1 LSNIEPTPFGD
12 KYLLVEHI
20 ATGGMAEVYRAQYT
34 GIEGFAKELVVKR
47 LREEFV
53 DRPDIIRMFLD
64 EARVAAT
71 LTHNN
76 VVHTYDLGELHGEYF
91 IAMELLV
98 GEELVAVLRRAVTT
112 GQMLPMD
119 LALAIMMQALEG
131 LNYAHARTE
140 NGELIGLVHRD
151 INPTN
156 IHVGYDGLVKIVD
169 FGIAATRASAVAN
182 ASGKGGPGQF
192 AGKLSYMAPEQVLGE
207 DLDGRA
213 DIFAVGVI
221 LYEMCLGRRLFR
233 GNPGEV
239 RNRILTGDVP
249 APTFVDP
256 DFPPEL
262 EAIIMRA
269 LEVDRN
275 DRYQNCDH
283 MYRELDAFAQEYGLT
298 ASARRISAFMNEM
311 FGEGAPAEVNYDD
324 QYDDLGDEALD
335 FDQYDSLGGNEDEQP
350 DWAKTLDAG
359 AGDSQVP
366 RRRSMTIGNLEE
378 LVANMKNGPDDS
390 GVHSRDTGSTPSTGS
405 TGSTSSTGSTGS
417 TGSPSTARSG
427 AARSAGASGGSRV
440 DSDSHAAP
448 RPSESSK
455 PTSRPSRSGPAR
467 TRSPSSPG
475 RSNSAPI
482 PSRHTLSTTSL
493 EAGVTGSFGQGVV
506 SEQTKRGNPLVWLAL
521 VVIFGALLYFGY
533 TILTAK

>member
-140 NGELIGLVHRD
+140 NGEPLGLVHRD

-169 FGIAATRASAVAN
+169 FGIAATRATAVAN
-182 ASGKGGPGQF
+182 ATGKGGPGQF
-192 AGKLSYMAPEQVLGE
+192 AGKLSYMAPEQILGE

-275 DRYQNCDH
+275 DRYANCDH

-335 FDQYDSLGGNEDEQP
+335 FDQYDSLGGNQDEQP

-378 LVANMKNGPDDS
+378 LVANMKKDGPEDS
-390 GVHSRDTGSTPSTGS
+390 GVHRSDTGSTPL
-405 TGSTSSTGSTGS
+405 
-417 TGSPSTARSG
+417 PSAAQPG
-427 AARSAGASGGSRV
+427 PARSAGQSGSRAGGARV
-440 DSDSHAAP
+440 ESDSHAAP

-467 TRSPSSPG
+467 TRAPSSPG
-475 RSNSAPI
+475 RSNSAPV
-482 PSRHTLSTTSL
+482 PSRHTLSTTAL

-506 SEQTKRGNPLVWLAL
+506 SEQTKRGNPLVWIAL
-521 VVIFGALLYFGY
+521 IVIFGALLYFGY

>member
-140 NGELIGLVHRD
+140 NGEPLGLVHRD

-169 FGIAATRASAVAN
+169 FGIAATRATAVAN

-192 AGKLSYMAPEQVLGE
+192 AGKLSYMAP
-207 DLDGRA
+207 A
-213 DIFAVGVI
+213 
-221 LYEMCLGRRLFR
+221 
-233 GNPGEV
+233 
-239 RNRILTGDVP
+239 
-249 APTFVDP
+249 APT
-256 DFPPEL
+256 
-262 EAIIMRA
+262 
-269 LEVDRN
+269 
-275 DRYQNCDH
+275 
-283 MYRELDAFAQEYGLT
+283 
-298 ASARRISAFMNEM
+298 S
-311 FGEGAPAEVNYDD
+311 
-324 QYDDLGDEALD
+324 
-335 FDQYDSLGGNEDEQP
+335 
-350 DWAKTLDAG
+350 
-359 AGDSQVP
+359 
-366 RRRSMTIGNLEE
+366 
-378 LVANMKNGPDDS
+378 
-390 GVHSRDTGSTPSTGS
+390 
-405 TGSTSSTGSTGS
+405 
-417 TGSPSTARSG
+417 SPSA
-427 AARSAGASGGSRV
+427 
-440 DSDSHAAP
+440 
-448 RPSESSK
+448 
-455 PTSRPSRSGPAR
+455 
-467 TRSPSSPG
+467 
-475 RSNSAPI
+475 
-482 PSRHTLSTTSL
+482 
-493 EAGVTGSFGQGVV
+493 
-506 SEQTKRGNPLVWLAL
+506 
-521 VVIFGALLYFGY
+521 
-533 TILTAK
+533 

>member
-53 DRPDIIRMFLD
+53 ERPDIIRMFLD

-76 VVHTYDLGELHGEYF
+76 VVHTYDLGELYGEYF

-98 GEELVAVLRRAVTT
+98 GEELVSVLRRAVTT
-112 GQMLPMD
+112 GHMLPMD

-131 LNYAHARTE
+131 LNYAHARTNE
-140 NGELIGLVHRD
+140 SGELLGLVHRD

-169 FGIAATRASAVAN
+169 FGIAATRATAVAN
-182 ASGKGGPGQF
+182 AAGKGGPGQF

-262 EAIIMRA
+262 EAIIMRT
-269 LEVDRN
+269 LEIDRN

-283 MYRELDAFAQEYGLT
+283 MYRELDAFAQEYGIS

-335 FDQYDSLGGNEDEQP
+335 FDQYDSLGANDDEHEQP
-350 DWAKTLDAG
+350 DWAKTLDAS
-359 AGDSQVP
+359 AGDAQAP
-366 RRRSMTIGNLEE
+366 RRRSMTLGNLEE
-378 LVANMKNGPDDS
+378 LVATMKKDGAEDS
-390 GVHSRDTGSTPSTGS
+390 GVHKRDTGSTGSAAPSGS
-405 TGSTSSTGSTGS
+405 
-417 TGSPSTARSG
+417 AQAVG
-427 AARSAGASGGSRV
+427 ASAGRDRAGRDGGRDGASGGGRA

-448 RPSESSK
+448 RLSETSSPK
-455 PTSRPSRSGPAR
+455 SRPSRSGPAR
-467 TRSPSSPG
+467 TRAPSRASTPVSG
-475 RSNSAPI
+475 
-482 PSRHTLSTTSL
+482 RHTLSTTAL

-506 SEQTKRGNPLVWLAL
+506 TEQTKRGNPLVWLAL

-533 TILTAK
+533 AILTAK